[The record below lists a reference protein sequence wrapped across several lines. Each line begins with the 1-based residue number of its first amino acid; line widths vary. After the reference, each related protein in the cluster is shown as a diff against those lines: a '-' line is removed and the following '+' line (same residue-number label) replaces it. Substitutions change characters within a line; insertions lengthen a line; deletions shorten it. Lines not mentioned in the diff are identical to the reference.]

1 MLFAKC
7 SALKFANT
15 KKIML
20 NKILFLIVVFLSNII
35 QCITG
40 FAGTVLAMPFSV
52 MLVGFDTARPVLNV
66 LGLLA
71 SVFVL
76 AVEFRHIDK
85 KEFIKI
91 SCVMAVGIVA
101 GVFLKDM
108 LRGFDRVLYITLGI
122 LVIAFAVMNAVSFYS
137 KKERRK
143 MPKVLEFVLLLA
155 AGTVHGIFVC
165 GGPLLVTYASAVL
178 PEKEKFRSTLSAVW
192 IILNGII
199 AIDDFHSGAFTGGT
213 LSVTA
218 WSIAVL
224 AAALIIGNLIYKKM
238 SRKVFLNLTY
248 VLMVISGISLL
259 IK

>member
-1 MLFAKC
+1 MF
-7 SALKFANT
+7 
-15 KKIML
+15 
-20 NKILFLIVVFLSNII
+20 NKILFLIVVFLSNVI

-71 SVFVL
+71 SVFILV
-76 AVEFRHIDK
+76 VGFRHIDK

-91 SCVMAVGIVA
+91 TCVMAVGIAV
-101 GVFLKDM
+101 GVFLKD
-108 LRGFDRVLYITLGI
+108 LLSGYDKVLYITLGI
-122 LVIAFAVMNAVSFYS
+122 LVIVFAVMNAVSFYS
-137 KKERRK
+137 KKERRQMSK
-143 MPKVLEFVLLLA
+143 ILEIILLLA

-165 GGPLLVTYASAVL
+165 GGPLLVTYASAKL

-199 AIDDFHSGAFTGGT
+199 FADDLKNGAFTGET
-213 LSVTA
+213 LSITA

-224 AAALIIGNLIYKKM
+224 LAALILGNLIYKKM
-238 SRKVFLNLTY
+238 SRKAFLNLTY
-248 VLMVISGISLL
+248 VLMIISGISLL

>member
-1 MLFAKC
+1 
-7 SALKFANT
+7 
-15 KKIML
+15 ML
-20 NKILFLIVVFLSNII
+20 NKILFLIVVFLSNVI

-66 LGLLA
+66 LGILA
-71 SVFVL
+71 SVFILV
-76 AVEFRHIDK
+76 VGFRHVDK

-91 SCVMAVGIVA
+91 SCVMAVGIAV
-101 GVFLKDM
+101 GVFLKD
-108 LRGFDRVLYITLGI
+108 LLSGFDKVLYITLGI

-137 KKERRK
+137 KKERRQ
-143 MPKVLEFVLLLA
+143 MPKILEIILLLA

-165 GGPLLVTYASAVL
+165 GGPLLVTYASAKL

-199 AIDDFHSGAFTGGT
+199 FASDLKSGAFTGET
-213 LSVTA
+213 LGVLA

-224 AAALIIGNLIYKKM
+224 LAALILGNLIYKKM
-238 SRKVFLNLTY
+238 SKKAFLNLTY
-248 VLMVISGISLL
+248 VLMIISGISLL

>member
-1 MLFAKC
+1 
-7 SALKFANT
+7 
-15 KKIML
+15 ML

-71 SVFVL
+71 SVFVF
-76 AVEFRHIDK
+76 AVGFRHIDK
-85 KEFIKI
+85 KEFLKI
-91 SCVMAVGIVA
+91 SGVMAVGIAA
-101 GVFLKDM
+101 GIFLKDM
-108 LRGFDRVLYITLGI
+108 LQGFDRALYITLGL

-137 KKERRK
+137 KKERRQ
-143 MPKVLEFVLLLA
+143 MPKVLENILLLA

-165 GGPLLVTYASAVL
+165 GGPLLVTYASVKL

-199 AIDDFHSGAFTGGT
+199 AVSDFSKGAFTGGT
-213 LSVTA
+213 LTVTVWSV
-218 WSIAVL
+218 AVL
-224 AAALIIGNLIYKKM
+224 AAALILGNLIYKKM
-238 SRKVFLNLTY
+238 SRKAFLNLTY
-248 VLMVISGISLL
+248 VLMIISGISLL
-259 IK
+259 VK

>member
-1 MLFAKC
+1 
-7 SALKFANT
+7 
-15 KKIML
+15 
-20 NKILFLIVVFLSNII
+20 
-35 QCITG
+35 
-40 FAGTVLAMPFSV
+40 MPFSV

-71 SVFVL
+71 SVFILV
-76 AVEFRHIDK
+76 VGFRHIDK

-91 SCVMAVGIVA
+91 TCVMAVGIAV
-101 GVFLKDM
+101 GVFLKD
-108 LRGFDRVLYITLGI
+108 LLSGYDKALYITLGI

-137 KKERRK
+137 KKERRQI
-143 MPKVLEFVLLLA
+143 PKILEIILLLA

-165 GGPLLVTYASAVL
+165 GGPLLVTYASAKL

-199 AIDDFHSGAFTGGT
+199 FADDLKNGAFTGET

-224 AAALIIGNLIYKKM
+224 AAALILGNLIYKKM
-238 SRKVFLNLTY
+238 SRKAFLNLTY
-248 VLMVISGISLL
+248 VLMIISGISLL

>member
-1 MLFAKC
+1 
-7 SALKFANT
+7 
-15 KKIML
+15 ML
-20 NKILFLIVVFLSNII
+20 NKILFLIVVFLSNVI

-71 SVFVL
+71 SVFILV
-76 AVEFRHIDK
+76 VGFRHIDK

-91 SCVMAVGIVA
+91 TCVMAVGIAV
-101 GVFLKDM
+101 GVFLKD
-108 LRGFDRVLYITLGI
+108 LLSGYDKALYITLGI

-137 KKERRK
+137 KKERRQI
-143 MPKVLEFVLLLA
+143 PKILEIILLLA

-165 GGPLLVTYASAVL
+165 GGPLLVTYASAKL

-199 AIDDFHSGAFTGGT
+199 FADDLKNGAFTGET

-224 AAALIIGNLIYKKM
+224 AAALILGNLIYKKM
-238 SRKVFLNLTY
+238 SRKAFLNLTY
-248 VLMVISGISLL
+248 VLMIISGISLL